1 MPSKQAWDALY
12 SHDTV
17 KNRASL
23 SDNEYVVMARTDL
36 EPLALMGADN
46 NPIRTIVPP
55 NETISSVVTAEG
67 DRTAIWKT
75 GHTAMR
81 IMRYLAYSLKYAVP
95 VFFVYAGKSLLFH
108 EYRDQ
113 DLLSYYPPDL
123 VAQTTVTQK
132 GEKEWCA
139 YLSNCF
145 SEARKLLGCVEI
157 GSQLDRAINAAGTA
171 FSVDDPEFSYFA
183 AWKAIEIIADKDFKE
198 SAGRFKEGIEDDESA
213 YFSQIMGKLF
223 SGKSFKLDT
232 LDKVKTTLL
241 RRTPFDNWKEVE
253 KYYRLRN
260 KIAHSVPDAA
270 DYQEIFSVLPALQN
284 LSALVVNSAVE
295 EKQEAL
301 DR

>member
-12 SHDTV
+12 GDDAV

-23 SDNEYVVMARTDL
+23 SDNEYVVLARTDL
-36 EPLALMGADN
+36 EPLQLKGADSN
-46 NPIRTIVPP
+46 QIRTISPP
-55 NETISSVVTAEG
+55 NETITSVVRAE
-67 DRTAIWKT
+67 DSRTAIWKT

-95 VFFVYAGKSLLFH
+95 VFFVYAGKNFIVH

-113 DLLSYYPPDL
+113 DLFSYYPPDF
-123 VAQTTVTQK
+123 VAQTNVTQK
-132 GEKEWCA
+132 GEEEWCA
-139 YLSNCF
+139 YLSKCF

-157 GSQLDRAINAAGTA
+157 GSQLDRAIIAAGTS
-171 FSVDDPEFSYFA
+171 FSVDDPEFAYLA
-183 AWKAIEIIADKDFKE
+183 AWKAIEIIADKDFRE
-198 SAGRFKEGIEDDESA
+198 SACRFKQGIEDDKSA
-213 YFSQIMGKLF
+213 YFSQIMEKLF

-241 RRTPFDNWKEVE
+241 RRTPFDNWEQVE

-270 DYQEIFSVLPALQN
+270 DYQETVSVLPALRN
-284 LSALVVNSAVE
+284 LSALVVNAAVE
-295 EKQEAL
+295 ERQEPP